1 VNSHAKLAAED
12 MGAGQPKAV
21 WAYSVIRDAIITMK
35 LAPGETLN
43 EKETCAELG
52 ISRTPMREALLRLAQ
67 EGLVNI
73 VPSGGTFVN
82 KIAMRKVIEGH
93 LIRSS
98 LEMRTVRLAARNF
111 NPVHEKDLDLL
122 IFRQQEAAKRRDIDE
137 AFKVDNEFHR
147 LLCRIAGFPNVWQ
160 TIHNATGQLDRVRR
174 QAFPKIGYFEEVLD
188 EHVALY
194 AAIKAHDE
202 NEAARLLK
210 EHLGGI
216 NAVVEYVL
224 QADADII
231 TGEDDIV
238 LLKALSDV

>member
-1 VNSHAKLAAED
+1 
-12 MGAGQPKAV
+12 
-21 WAYSVIRDAIITMK
+21 
-35 LAPGETLN
+35 
-43 EKETCAELG
+43 
-52 ISRTPMREALLRLAQ
+52 
-67 EGLVNI
+67 
-73 VPSGGTFVN
+73 
-82 KIAMRKVIEGH
+82 
-93 LIRSS
+93 
-98 LEMRTVRLAARNF
+98 
-111 NPVHEKDLDLL
+111 VHEKDLDLL

-174 QAFPKIGYFEEVLD
+174 QAFPKIGYFEEVLE

-202 NEAARLLK
+202 IRAAKLLK

-238 LLKALSDV
+238 LLNALSDV